1 MKLLPVFLYHDRES
15 GLSAAKQELYTMNY
29 FPLFISLKGHKI
41 LIAGGGH
48 MALHKVRMLKP
59 FGPNLQVIA
68 PQICDALREE
78 QGVEF
83 CQRRVKPSDLEGCLL
98 VVAATDE
105 PAVNHTLAKLA
116 QEKGIFCNCVDDP
129 DWCSFLFPALVE
141 DGPLSIGI
149 CTSGCSPTAAGWLK
163 EEIHRVLPDGFGDL
177 LAWLGE
183 IRPVVKK
190 QIPLQ
195 KQRAEL
201 FHSLFYES
209 VQSGGKLDESR
220 FLSLL
225 EEYARKEPK
234 EESSS
239 PLHQP
244 GEVVLAG
251 AGCGSQLLLTEEVRQ
266 LLQQAPVVV
275 YDDLVDETVLALT
288 RQAKK
293 LYVGKRNGR
302 HSWSQDQINALLAD
316 LSGEYPLVLR
326 LKGGDPFVFGRGME
340 EMLYLRKK
348 GIFCRECSG
357 MPSFV
362 QVPSRFEIPLT
373 HRGLSDQFLVVTGT
387 SAFSEEDRERWHAL
401 ASYPGTLVVL
411 MGFHRLET
419 IVSSLLEGGMDPWK
433 PAAVL
438 SSANIRESQAAM
450 APVCRLVQETKKKD
464 LQSPAL
470 LVFSDT
476 VALSPW
482 YPGNAQTDRSVQVCT
497 ACSERLRTRLQACL
511 PAWLPVRSVVAVDY
525 TDHPDSVQEALEW
538 IQSHQGGL
546 FFSSPHGAELF
557 LSGLDRAGL
566 DGRALAGQQLFAV
579 GEATAQVLR
588 QHGLRADAT
597 ADPMSLAGLA
607 RAGLSVLSRG
617 TPVLSLRAEGS
628 SPQLEQTLAEEYPVT
643 RLDLYSLEYS
653 ALPWPDAASENS
665 LHIVVCGSLQET
677 EALCRL
683 HPDLPKNIRAVC
695 VSQACADLL
704 AEKDIP
710 AVVSATPM
718 ADDLAECIRNLAD
731 QVSVS
736 ALS

>member
-1 MKLLPVFLYHDRES
+1 
-15 GLSAAKQELYTMNY
+15 MNY
-29 FPLFISLKGHKI
+29 FPLFISLEGQKV
-41 LIAGGGH
+41 LIAGGGRT
-48 MALHKVRMLKP
+48 ALHKVRMLKS
-59 FGPNLQVIA
+59 FGPRMQVIA
-68 PQICDALREE
+68 PQICDAMREE
-78 QGVEF
+78 ESVECHF
-83 CQRRVKPSDLEGCLL
+83 RRVKPSDLEGCLL

-105 PAVNHTLAKLA
+105 SAVNHTLAKLA
-116 QEKGIFCNCVDDP
+116 MEKGIFCNCVDDP

-163 EEIHRVLPDGFGDL
+163 EEIHRMLPDGFGDL

-183 IRPVVKK
+183 IRPVVKER
-190 QIPLQ
+190 IPLQ

-201 FHSLFYES
+201 FHTLFYES
-209 VQSGGKLDESR
+209 VQSGRRMDETR

-225 EEYARKEPK
+225 EEYARKEPA
-234 EESSS
+234 EESPSS
-239 PLHQP
+239 LHQS

-251 AGCGSQLLLTEEVRQ
+251 AGCGSQMLLTEEVRQ

-275 YDDLVDETVLALT
+275 YDDLVDETVLAV
-288 RQAKK
+288 AEKAIK

-302 HSWSQDQINALLAD
+302 HSWSQDQINALLEELA
-316 LSGEYPLVLR
+316 GQYPLVLR

-340 EMLYLRKK
+340 EMQYLRQK
-348 GIFCRECSG
+348 GIPCRECSG
-357 MPSFV
+357 LPSFV
-362 QVPSRFEIPLT
+362 QVPARFEIPLT
-373 HRGLSDQFLVVTGT
+373 HRGLADQFLVVTGT

-419 IVSSLLEGGMDPWK
+419 IVANLLEGGMDPWK

-438 SSANIRESQAAM
+438 SSANIRESEAAM
-450 APVCRLVQETKKKD
+450 APLCRLVQETKEKN

-482 YPGNAQTDRSVQVCT
+482 YPGKAQTDRSVQVCT
-497 ACSERLRTRLQACL
+497 ACSERLRKRLQACL
-511 PAWLPVRSVVAVDY
+511 PVWLPVQSVVEVNY
-525 TDHPDSVQEALEW
+525 IDHPDSVQGALEW

-557 LSGLDRAGL
+557 LSGLDSAGL
-566 DGRALAGQQLFAV
+566 DGRALAGQQLFTV
-579 GEATAQVLR
+579 GEATAQVLQ
-588 QHGLRADAT
+588 QHGLRADAV

-607 RAGLSVLSRG
+607 KTGLSVLSRN

-628 SPQLEQTLAEEYPVT
+628 STQLEETLGTKHPVT

-653 ALPWPDAASENS
+653 PLSWPDAASENS
-665 LHIVVCGSLQET
+665 LNIVVCGSLQET

-683 HPDLPKNIRAVC
+683 HPDFPKNTWAVC

-718 ADDLAECIRNLAD
+718 AEDLAASIQALAWHKGSCTP
-731 QVSVS
+731 Q
-736 ALS
+736 

>member
-1 MKLLPVFLYHDRES
+1 
-15 GLSAAKQELYTMNY
+15 MNY
-29 FPLFISLKGHKI
+29 FPLFISLKGQKI

-59 FGPNLQVIA
+59 FGPRMQVIA
-68 PQICDALREE
+68 PQICEALCEE
-78 QGVEF
+78 ESVECCF
-83 CQRRVKPSDLEGCLL
+83 RRVKPSDLEGCLL

-105 PAVNHTLAKLA
+105 PAVNHTLAELA

-149 CTSGCSPTAAGWLK
+149 CTAGCSPTAAGWIK
-163 EEIHRVLPDGFGDL
+163 DEIHRLLPDGFGDL
-177 LAWLGE
+177 LEWLGE
-183 IRPVVKK
+183 IRSVVKE
-190 QIPLQ
+190 QIPSQ
-195 KQRAEL
+195 KRRAEL
-201 FHSLFYES
+201 FHTLFYES
-209 VQSGGKLDESR
+209 VQSGRRLDESR
-220 FLSLL
+220 FQSLL
-225 EEYARKEPK
+225 EEYAKKELA
-234 EESSS
+234 EESPSS
-239 PLHQP
+239 LHQS

-251 AGCGSQLLLTEEVRQ
+251 AGCGSQLLVTEEVRQ
-266 LLQQAPVVV
+266 LLQQTPVVV
-275 YDDLVDETVLALT
+275 YDDLVDETVLALAS
-288 RQAKK
+288 QAKK
-293 LYVGKRNGR
+293 MYVGKRNGR
-302 HSWSQDQINALLAD
+302 HSWSQEKINALLAE
-316 LSGEYPLVLR
+316 LAGQYPLVLR

-340 EMLYLRKK
+340 EMQYLRKN
-348 GIFCRECSG
+348 GISCRECSG
-357 MPSFV
+357 LPSFV
-362 QVPSRFEIPLT
+362 QVPARFEIPLT

-411 MGFHRLET
+411 MGFHRLES
-419 IVSSLLEGGMDPWK
+419 IVTSLLEGGMDPWK

-438 SSANIRESQAAM
+438 SSANIRESEAAM
-450 APVCRLVQETKKKD
+450 APLCRLVQESKEKD

-470 LVFSDT
+470 LIFSDT

-482 YPGNAQTDRSVQVCT
+482 YPGNAQTDSHVQVCS
-497 ACSERLRTRLQACL
+497 ACSERLKSRLQACL
-511 PAWLPVRSVVAVDY
+511 PASLPVQSVVEVDY
-525 TDHPDSVQEALEW
+525 TDRANRVQNALEW
-538 IQSHQGGL
+538 IGTHQGGL

-579 GEATAQVLR
+579 GEATAQVLQ
-588 QHGLRADAT
+588 QHGLRADAV
-597 ADPMSLAGLA
+597 ADPMSLDGLA
-607 RAGLSVLSRG
+607 KAGLSVLSRDI
-617 TPVLSLRAEGS
+617 PVLSLRAEGS
-628 SPQLEQTLAEEYPVT
+628 STQLEDSLAREHPVT

-665 LHIVVCGSLQET
+665 LNIVVCGSLQET
-677 EALCRL
+677 ESLCWL

-718 ADDLAECIRNLAD
+718 AEDLAECIRNLAE
-731 QVSVS
+731 QVSTS